1 MPKFKH
7 RKGGTAV
14 FSDEILEKIYGNKD
28 AEKIPFGYLSDAIR
42 IVSNA
47 VEEVEREKV
56 KDKYADEF

>member
-1 MPKFKH
+1 M
-7 RKGGTAV
+7 

-56 KDKYADEF
+56 KEKYADEF

>member
-1 MPKFKH
+1 M
-7 RKGGTAV
+7 
-14 FSDEILEKIYGNKD
+14 FSDEILEKIYRNKD

-47 VEEVEREKV
+47 VEEVEMEKV

>member
-1 MPKFKH
+1 
-7 RKGGTAV
+7 V
-14 FSDEILEKIYGNKD
+14 FSDEILEKIYGSKD

-47 VEEVEREKV
+47 VEEVERERV